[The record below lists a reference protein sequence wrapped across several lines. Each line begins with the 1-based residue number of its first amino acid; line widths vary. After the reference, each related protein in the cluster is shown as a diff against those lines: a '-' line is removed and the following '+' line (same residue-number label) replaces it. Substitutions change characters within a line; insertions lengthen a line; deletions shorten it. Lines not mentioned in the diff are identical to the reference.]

1 MTQGTLYLN
10 TEHYVVKNETKDY
23 KKFLL
28 KRLQVIWFINLS
40 IWLWFNSYVT
50 PMIMIFPELND
61 KLLYGL
67 WVNEV
72 TWILEICRQT
82 FLNKGE
88 GKDNYASIVAYLKR
102 GFILDIIATLP
113 QVASNLNP
121 TFNYLKNL
129 RLY

>member
-10 TEHYVVKNETKDY
+10 TEYLAAKNETKDY

-28 KRLQVIWFINLS
+28 ERLQVIWFMNLS

-72 TWILEICRQT
+72 TWILEICR
-82 FLNKGE
+82 
-88 GKDNYASIVAYLKR
+88 
-102 GFILDIIATLP
+102 
-113 QVASNLNP
+113 
-121 TFNYLKNL
+121 
-129 RLY
+129 

>member
-10 TEHYVVKNETKDY
+10 TEYLAAKNETKDY

-28 KRLQVIWFINLS
+28 ERLQVIWFINLS

-72 TWILEICRQT
+72 TWILEICR
-82 FLNKGE
+82 
-88 GKDNYASIVAYLKR
+88 
-102 GFILDIIATLP
+102 
-113 QVASNLNP
+113 
-121 TFNYLKNL
+121 
-129 RLY
+129 

>member
-10 TEHYVVKNETKDY
+10 TEYLAAKNETKDY

-28 KRLQVIWFINLS
+28 ERLQVIWFMNLS

-72 TWILEICRQT
+72 IWILEICR
-82 FLNKGE
+82 
-88 GKDNYASIVAYLKR
+88 
-102 GFILDIIATLP
+102 
-113 QVASNLNP
+113 
-121 TFNYLKNL
+121 
-129 RLY
+129 